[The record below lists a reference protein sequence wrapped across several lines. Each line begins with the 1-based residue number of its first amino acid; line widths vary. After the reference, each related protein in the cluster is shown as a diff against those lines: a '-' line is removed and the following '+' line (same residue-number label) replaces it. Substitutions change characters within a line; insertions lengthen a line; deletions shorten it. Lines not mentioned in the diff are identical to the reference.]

1 MNIISPT
8 QQNTALPPPQTES
21 PNKPTTPH
29 KSRFDGVRRVLST
42 LSILLIAPLLAISM
56 VAFVFQ
62 SYEVDGPS
70 MEPTLQTNNRLIVWK
85 AKRTWA
91 RITNNNYVP
100 ARGEIVVLVKKGMY
114 DFNTSKEKQLIK
126 RVIGLPGERVVVQDG
141 TMTVFNDANPNG
153 FVPDKTLSYGS
164 NITVPTGGN
173 VDIVLGANEIFVSG
187 DNRANSLDSR
197 SFGPVPVTDVVG
209 TLVVR
214 ILPLSEVQRF

>member
-1 MNIISPT
+1 
-8 QQNTALPPPQTES
+8 
-21 PNKPTTPH
+21 
-29 KSRFDGVRRVLST
+29 
-42 LSILLIAPLLAISM
+42 
-56 VAFVFQ
+56 
-62 SYEVDGPS
+62 
-70 MEPTLQTNNRLIVWK
+70 
-85 AKRTWA
+85 
-91 RITNNNYVP
+91 
-100 ARGEIVVLVKKGMY
+100 MY
-114 DFNTSKEKQLIK
+114 DFNKSKEKQLIK

-197 SFGPVPVTDVVG
+197 SFGPIPVTDVVG
-209 TLVVR
+209 TLAVR

>member
-1 MNIISPT
+1 MNVISPT
-8 QQNTALPPPQTES
+8 QHNAALPPAQTVS
-21 PNKPTTPH
+21 PVEPPTPH

-42 LSILLIAPLLAISM
+42 LSILVIAPLLAISM

-141 TMTVFNDANPNG
+141 TMTVLNDANPNG